1 MNPQSKSYMNRKW
14 SIVSIV
20 LHSISKYVSLDKFIV
35 VPTPKSI
42 QYHYHIE
49 TDTRP
54 PVTKIDA
61 LLPSIIL

>member
-1 MNPQSKSYMNRKW
+1 M
-14 SIVSIV
+14 
-20 LHSISKYVSLDKFIV
+20 SKYASLDKFIV

-42 QYHYHIE
+42 PVPLSPLK

-61 LLPSIIL
+61 LLP